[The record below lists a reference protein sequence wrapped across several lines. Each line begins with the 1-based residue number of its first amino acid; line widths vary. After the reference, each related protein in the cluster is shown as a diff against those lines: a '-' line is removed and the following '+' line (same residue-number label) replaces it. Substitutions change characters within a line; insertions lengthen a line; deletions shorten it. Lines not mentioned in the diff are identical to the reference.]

1 MLIEFSEFNSKLLLF
16 FIFPV
21 IRRIEYFISKYQ
33 IKEDNI
39 LFKTFRYF
47 LSYNFSGIFLLIF
60 KYNTKWA
67 PKIKVQKTDL
77 NSNEEES
84 ESMENSNNI
93 GQMEILRIKLEQK
106 RKIKSTLY
114 LLILSLIGFFSYFGR
129 YYFSKDLDEKYH
141 YSSHSIRTFFEIINY
156 SVLSLLLIKQRLYL
170 HHFISFGFITIILVI
185 IFYITFQYI
194 KEKLL
199 FLFIFFSISEFVYA
213 LYDVL
218 IKRYMNIYFK
228 NPYFI
233 MFFVGIFISV
243 LLLLYD
249 LITYYSYPK
258 ISGIIIGLRDNMN
271 DIGAFFIFFADL
283 ILEFFWNLGIWLIIF
298 YFSPCHFFI
307 PEYISE
313 FIFFIYKAICKED
326 EFYSDTINCIV
337 ISICYFIILFF
348 CLVFNEVIILNF
360 CKLDFNTRKRI
371 DERVTIEYIEI
382 NTNEIV
388 LRNSTLDESDE
399 EA

>member
-156 SVLSLLLIKQRLYL
+156 IVLSLLLIKQRLYL

-194 KEKLL
+194 KE
-199 FLFIFFSISEFVYA
+199 
-213 LYDVL
+213 
-218 IKRYMNIYFK
+218 
-228 NPYFI
+228 
-233 MFFVGIFISV
+233 
-243 LLLLYD
+243 
-249 LITYYSYPK
+249 
-258 ISGIIIGLRDNMN
+258 
-271 DIGAFFIFFADL
+271 
-283 ILEFFWNLGIWLIIF
+283 
-298 YFSPCHFFI
+298 
-307 PEYISE
+307 
-313 FIFFIYKAICKED
+313 
-326 EFYSDTINCIV
+326 
-337 ISICYFIILFF
+337 
-348 CLVFNEVIILNF
+348 
-360 CKLDFNTRKRI
+360 
-371 DERVTIEYIEI
+371 
-382 NTNEIV
+382 
-388 LRNSTLDESDE
+388 
-399 EA
+399 

>member
-258 ISGIIIGLRDNMN
+258 ISGIIIGLRDNIN

-283 ILEFFWNLGIWLIIF
+283 
-298 YFSPCHFFI
+298 S
-307 PEYISE
+307 
-313 FIFFIYKAICKED
+313 
-326 EFYSDTINCIV
+326 
-337 ISICYFIILFF
+337 
-348 CLVFNEVIILNF
+348 
-360 CKLDFNTRKRI
+360 
-371 DERVTIEYIEI
+371 
-382 NTNEIV
+382 
-388 LRNSTLDESDE
+388 
-399 EA
+399 